1 MKKTIALILAI
12 VLCLSLCACGGSNDT
27 PETKNDEKISTPAES
42 QLPTTNGTETMR
54 PEFKEAMDA
63 YEAFYDEYCEF
74 MEEYKKNPSDMTLLP
89 KYTEM
94 LEKVAEMNE
103 AFEAWDEDELSD
115 AELKYYLEVTNRVM
129 EKMADIAG

>member
-12 VLCLSLCACGGSNDT
+12 VLCLSLCACGGGNDT

-103 AFEAWDEDELSD
+103 AFETWDEDELSD
-115 AELKYYLEVTNRVM
+115 AELKYYLDVTNRVM
-129 EKMADIAG
+129 EKMVDIAG

>member
-12 VLCLSLCACGGSNDT
+12 VLCLSLCACGGWNDT

-115 AELKYYLEVTNRVM
+115 AELKYYLDVTNRVM

>member
-1 MKKTIALILAI
+1 MKKTIALILSI

-103 AFEAWDEDELSD
+103 AFETWDEDELSD
-115 AELKYYLEVTNRVM
+115 AELKYYLDVTNRVM

>member
-115 AELKYYLEVTNRVM
+115 AELKYYLDVTNRVM